1 MIRMTIPLGLK
12 AGTEPIQLHD
22 RLQHQ
27 PDVFEFYLNEFD
39 VSGDGLKRLSDEI
52 DEVKDTTKKIVLHH
66 PMKVGEQSVELDV
79 SEVADPNLYRFV
91 RESTETL
98 IQLAK
103 DKSIQALIH
112 GSYNQQTPTIIAE
125 YANFDEA
132 QSALFNRMD
141 YYQKYGQNNV
151 MFENSISDLF
161 YFGSEEMDRF
171 ILQKGYRLAFDTSH
185 AFIKQSGSNADLQAS
200 LKRLMPNIVHYHLV
214 DSMGEF
220 HDSLPLGKGKIDWKQ
235 AYSLMNPD
243 ATSIYEIDLADQNNC
258 REMLESHDYLQNL
271 IGK

>member
-1 MIRMTIPLGLK
+1 MTIPLGLK
-12 AGTEPIQLHD
+12 AGTDPIQLHD
-22 RLQHQ
+22 RLQHN
-27 PDVFEFYLNEFD
+27 PDIFEFYLNEFD

-52 DEVKDTTKKIVLHH
+52 DEVKATTKKIVMHH
-66 PMKVGEQSVELDV
+66 PMKIGEQSVELAV
-79 SEVADPNLYRFV
+79 SETADPRLYRFV

-103 DKSIQALIH
+103 DKSIQTLIH
-112 GSYNQQTPTIIAE
+112 GSYNRQTPTIIAE
-125 YANFDEA
+125 YPNFEVA
-132 QSALFNRMD
+132 ESALFNRMD

-161 YFGSEEMDRF
+161 YYGSEEMDEF

-185 AFIKQSGSNADLQAS
+185 AFIKQAGSNADLQAS

-220 HDSLPLGKGKIDWKQ
+220 HDSLPLGKGKIDWKLS
-235 AYSLMNPD
+235 YPLLNPN
-243 ATSIYEIDLADQNNC
+243 ATAIYEIDLENQNDC
-258 REMLESHDYLQNL
+258 REMLESHEYLQNL
-271 IGK
+271 IEK

>member
-1 MIRMTIPLGLK
+1 MTTPLGLK

-22 RLQHQ
+22 RLQHK
-27 PDVFEFYLNEFD
+27 PDIFEFYLNEFD

-52 DEVKDTTKKIVLHH
+52 DEVKDTTNKIVMHH
-66 PMKVGEQSVELDV
+66 PMKFGEQAVELAV
-79 SEVADPNLYRFV
+79 SETADPKLYRFV

-103 DKSIQALIH
+103 DKSIQTLIH
-112 GSYNQQTPTIIAE
+112 GSYSKQTPMIIAE
-125 YANFDEA
+125 YPNFEA
-132 QSALFNRMD
+132 AQATLLKRMD
-141 YYQKYGQNNV
+141 YYQQYGQEHV

-161 YFGSEEMDRF
+161 YYGSEESDYL

-185 AFIKQSGSNADLQAS
+185 TFIKQSGSNASLQAS

-235 AYSLMNPD
+235 AYTLLNPN
-243 ATSIYEIDLADQNNC
+243 ATSIYEIDLANQNDC

-271 IGK
+271 LEK